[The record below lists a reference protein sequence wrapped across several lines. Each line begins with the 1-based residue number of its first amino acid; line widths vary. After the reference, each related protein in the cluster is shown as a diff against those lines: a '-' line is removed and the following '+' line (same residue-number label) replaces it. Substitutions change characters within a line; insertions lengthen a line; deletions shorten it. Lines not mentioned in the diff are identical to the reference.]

1 MLTALNDSLLAI
13 GDLLLGWL
21 LNLPT
26 DAVLLIVAIGSSAVL
41 TGVRLFTTN
50 QDLLGRCDRDKKRQK
65 VLLKQARRQFR
76 RRKRELKVDIK
87 AARDELRSAT
97 RALQRLQRA
106 AQAGGDAPGEAAP
119 DPVTAAVAPQ
129 ADLPAARA
137 RCRRAERAL
146 RDRRADLKDAR
157 AEVLRHRATTAAIGM
172 KCFRAEGKPFLAAL
186 LPIIIIAVWC
196 LQRMEFHPPRPGRT
210 VELAAYFPLAG
221 VGHVAHIVPQEGV
234 QAVGGWVREV
244 GFDPDGMRN
253 GLAVWTL
260 KAAARDTPY
269 VLKLRHRGR
278 TYERPLTVG
287 GRTYSAWYLAV
298 DDGVLAGTQVRME
311 QVKLFGLVPG
321 VLGLPPWL
329 VAYLLIVVPFYFV
342 LKRVWRV
349 Y

>member
-1 MLTALNDSLLAI
+1 MLTALNDALLAI
-13 GDLLLGWL
+13 ADLLLGWL

-65 VLLKQARRQFR
+65 VLLKQARREFR
-76 RRKRELKVDIK
+76 RRKRELQADIK
-87 AARDELRSAT
+87 AARDELRSA
-97 RALQRLQRA
+97 RQALPGLQRA
-106 AQAGGDAPGEAAP
+106 FQAAGEGR
-119 DPVTAAVAPQ
+119 DE
-129 ADLPAARA
+129 ADLAAARA

-146 RDRRADLKDAR
+146 KDRRADVKDAR
-157 AEVLRHRATTAAIGM
+157 AEVLRHRATTATIGM

-186 LPIIIIAVWC
+186 LPIILIAVWC
-196 LQRMEFHPPRPGRT
+196 LQRLEFHPPRPGRN

-221 VGHVAHIVPQEGV
+221 VGHVAHVVPQEGL

-260 KAAARDTPY
+260 KAAARDKPY

-278 TYERPLTVG
+278 TYQRPLTVG
-287 GRTYSAWYLAV
+287 GRTYSPWYVAV
-298 DDGVLAGTQVRME
+298 DDAVLAGTEVRME

-321 VLGLPPWL
+321 LLGLPPWL
-329 VAYLLIVVPFYFV
+329 VAYLLFVVPFYFV
-342 LKRVWRV
+342 LKWVWRI